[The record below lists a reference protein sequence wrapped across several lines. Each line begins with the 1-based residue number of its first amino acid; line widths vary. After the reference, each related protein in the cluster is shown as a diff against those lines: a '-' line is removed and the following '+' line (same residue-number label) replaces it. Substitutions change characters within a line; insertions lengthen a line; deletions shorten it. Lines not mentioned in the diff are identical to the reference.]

1 MSVKNDL
8 EEWPRARGGCNCFF
22 SCCQEGMCME
32 YLLSKVFLRNR
43 ITDDPNSLEM
53 IVDATILYSHSQ
65 PVNENK

>member
-1 MSVKNDL
+1 
-8 EEWPRARGGCNCFF
+8 
-22 SCCQEGMCME
+22 ME